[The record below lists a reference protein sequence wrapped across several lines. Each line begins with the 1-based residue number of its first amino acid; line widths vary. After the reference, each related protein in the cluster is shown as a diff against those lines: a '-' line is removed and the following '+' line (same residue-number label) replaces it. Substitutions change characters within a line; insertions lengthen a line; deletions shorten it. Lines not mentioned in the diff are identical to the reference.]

1 MSTAAVRSTPMA
13 AASSGRAKVSATWI
27 SALDGMQPTFRQTP
41 PTRSRSTRVTVRPAA
56 AARRAAEYPPG
67 PPPMTSRSTPVATSP
82 TTISPSPEAGGGRWA
97 EALLAGPEQLGQE
110 GDRVGEEAGD
120 VLGEGGGQ
128 VAVDQAVVG

>member
-1 MSTAAVRSTPMA
+1 MR
-13 AASSGRAKVSATWI
+13 
-27 SALDGMQPTFRQTP
+27 ALDGMQPTLRQTP
-41 PTRSRSTRVTVRPAA
+41 PSRSRSTTVTMRPAA

-97 EALLAGPEQLGQE
+97 AIVRNPCGESRAEALLAGPEQLGQE